1 MVVRQA
7 GAGHLPAG
15 NNKASLMTAQ
25 EIAMLPNPSIKYR
38 PFPPVVLPERQWPG
52 RTLQQAPRWCSSDLR
67 DGNQALAEPMDNDRK
82 RQFYQLLLQCGFKEI
97 EVAFPS
103 ASQTD
108 FDFVRSLIDE
118 QLIPNDVSIQV
129 LTQSRD
135 DLIDRTFEALRGA
148 PRAIVHLYN
157 ATAPMFREI
166 VFKQDKA
173 ATVALAVNGAL
184 RIRQQCEQQ
193 PETAWTFEYSPET
206 FCFTELEF
214 ALEICEAVADVW
226 QPGPGRPMIINLP
239 ATVEVSTPNVYADQ
253 IEWFCRRFSQRNRV
267 TISVHPHND
276 RGTGVACAELA
287 MLAGADR
294 VEGCLFGNGE
304 RTGNVDLVTLALNL
318 YTQGI
323 APGLDFSQ
331 LKQVVEVVEQCNQLP
346 VHPRH
351 PYAGELVFTAF
362 SGSHQDAIKKGF
374 AAQQQRQDGLWQ
386 VPYLPLDPADV
397 GCSYEAVIRVNSQ
410 SGKSGAAWLL
420 EQNHGLSL
428 PRGLQIDFS
437 KVVQRSTDGSGKE
450 MTTAELW
457 RLFRVSY
464 GLVEQPRLQLLSYQT
479 ESHSVEAYS
488 FSARVL
494 FEGEQQ
500 RLLGVGN
507 GLLSSAVDALR
518 QSFGLNLAI
527 EDYHEHTLG
536 HQSHSRAVAYIRCT
550 LAHGEAA
557 YGVGIDVDSASAS
570 LQALFNVAARYL
582 AK

>member
-1 MVVRQA
+1 
-7 GAGHLPAG
+7 
-15 NNKASLMTAQ
+15 
-25 EIAMLPNPSIKYR
+25 MLANPSIKYR
-38 PFPPVVLPERQWPG
+38 PFPPVALPERQWPG
-52 RTLQQAPRWCSSDLR
+52 HTLQQAPRWCSSDLR
-67 DGNQALAEPMDNDRK
+67 DGNQALAEPMDNARK

-135 DLIDRTFEALRGA
+135 DLIDRTFESLRGA

-386 VPYLPLDPADV
+386 VPYLPLDPVDV

-437 KVVQRSTDGSGKE
+437 KVVQQSTDGSGKE

-457 RLFRVSY
+457 RLFRFSY

-494 FEGEQQ
+494 FEGQQQ

-550 LAHGEAA
+550 VAHGGAA

>member
-1 MVVRQA
+1 
-7 GAGHLPAG
+7 
-15 NNKASLMTAQ
+15 
-25 EIAMLPNPSIKYR
+25 MLANPSIKYR

-67 DGNQALAEPMDNDRK
+67 DGNQALAEPMDNARK

-193 PETAWTFEYSPET
+193 PESAWTFEYSPET

-457 RLFRVSY
+457 RLFRLSY

-494 FEGEQQ
+494 FEGQQQ